1 MPNQQYLNEISG
13 SAITSGFKAIID
25 AINIFKD
32 KSKTSDFAE
41 LRRSSISRA
50 SRDLVMS
57 FPVICSDAVEPS
69 TASLIVKALE
79 KKDVSMLTLLFT
91 SYHLKGNNGLQI
103 MRNFHNNMNTN
114 MIDVGEYMDYVDGL
128 ISDANRIKGNV
139 SGVRAVASFFNHEGT
154 LLTQREMDSVMIKS
168 FLESLNEVY
177 PDNNFSLTS
186 LNEFYT
192 LFDKDGLQVFKE
204 DMNEERRRMEE
215 RIRKNIKKE
224 VEDEVHHQ
232 EWDTNRR
239 YQIQR
244 DKQKDNFEGKKFAY
258 QIARDKQATERQ
270 EKIENER
277 NKIAKYKNEL
287 DNTQAIHNLIIK
299 QLDINN
305 AQKINELVPS
315 YIVIRFYADD
325 KDNPGSVQE
334 FIAGVKANLY
344 PVSSEEVI
352 EQIVGLNNNSINNT
366 FMKATTG
373 ESKFATD
380 FLLATKQ
387 AKIDAIKNSK
397 GSGNPI
403 WRVLQGRAASNNV
416 RNAALLRRSPAA
428 AISTVVITDQEV
440 DYLKMNY
447 NIDITNP
454 RRAIEFMR
462 NYNLMCFVIVNE
474 QTETARF
481 LYDGDTSFINYSFSA
496 LDKDNRNKESDR
508 KIVNLVSSAYR

>member
-1 MPNQQYLNEISG
+1 
-13 SAITSGFKAIID
+13 
-25 AINIFKD
+25 
-32 KSKTSDFAE
+32 
-41 LRRSSISRA
+41 
-50 SRDLVMS
+50 
-57 FPVICSDAVEPS
+57 
-69 TASLIVKALE
+69 
-79 KKDVSMLTLLFT
+79 
-91 SYHLKGNNGLQI
+91 
-103 MRNFHNNMNTN
+103 
-114 MIDVGEYMDYVDGL
+114 
-128 ISDANRIKGNV
+128 
-139 SGVRAVASFFNHEGT
+139 
-154 LLTQREMDSVMIKS
+154 
-168 FLESLNEVY
+168 
-177 PDNNFSLTS
+177 LTS